1 MGHDM
6 SSSQLDT
13 ATLGGGCFWCL
24 EAAFQQLRGVE
35 SVQSGY
41 AGGDTPNPTYREVCS
56 GTTGHAEI
64 VQVRFDPTEI
74 TYRELLE
81 VFFTIHDPTQLN
93 RQGNDVGTQ
102 YRSVIFV
109 HNDAQREDASHVIDR
124 VAAAGLWSGSIVTEV
139 VSLEAF
145 YPAEADHD
153 DYFARNPTQP
163 YCQFV
168 VAPKVAKVRSAFVDK
183 LRAP

>member
-1 MGHDM
+1 
-6 SSSQLDT
+6 
-13 ATLGGGCFWCL
+13 
-24 EAAFQQLRGVE
+24 
-35 SVQSGY
+35 
-41 AGGDTPNPTYREVCS
+41 VCS
-56 GTTGHAEI
+56 GTTGHAEV

-109 HNDAQREDASHVIDR
+109 HDDAQRADAHHVIDR
-124 VAAAGLWSGSIVTEV
+124 VAAAGLWAGPIVTAIAPLDV
-139 VSLEAF
+139 F
-145 YPAEADHD
+145 YPAEAYHD

-163 YCQFV
+163 YCQV
-168 VAPKVAKVRSAFVDK
+168 IVAPKVAKVRSAFFDK